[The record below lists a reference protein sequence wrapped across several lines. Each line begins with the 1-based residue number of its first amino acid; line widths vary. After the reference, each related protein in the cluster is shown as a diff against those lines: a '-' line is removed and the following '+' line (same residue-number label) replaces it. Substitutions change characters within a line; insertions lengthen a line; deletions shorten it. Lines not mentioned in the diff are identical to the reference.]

1 MTDGRSVL
9 VDALAGELERMLA
22 GAVDGHCVRV
32 DDIDEQLAGRLAAD
46 LAGRVPGVDVLVLRA
61 RPSVAREVAPERAI
75 ELRNRKQRPLLLLV
89 PLGEGSAASSL
100 DNSFERRPALDVFIA
115 IESELR
121 SRLVGGPLRD
131 GVAQLRSARRGQ
143 AEAWAELLAE
153 LCVSPSE
160 EALGRNLWRI
170 GLVPD
175 LGPNPSSRLALNALA
190 TRAISRPSRP
200 TSSLDER
207 FNTGGLAEGAWRG
220 ALRAFCQS
228 QQLTNPHAWGRR
240 IGEVRPD
247 LSFHQWQLAEA
258 IEDDL
263 VRLELDPFLLP
274 DGKLTRSGLKIGD
287 GGEMTLEVPEG
298 QTVSLT
304 VTWKTDPAKVAAVH
318 SWRLAVVP
326 PSDLRDDDP
335 EPLAVQSVKGDKRR
349 GTLKVSVED
358 DALSAG
364 NRFVVSLIA
373 VGEHGEPVNLVDGSR
388 AAADSQ
394 EFQILLGG
402 EPATPTRRSAAVSL
416 PEAAVRAAL
425 DGMDELTE
433 DQVTWDLP
441 GQVFGLRLG
450 NRRSVQIRVSAV
462 LIDLQRRTARAADRP
477 LRFRAKGSYGS
488 ILPAESVEEVDVV
501 LPRAL
506 KRARTDFL
514 TEVGLRVPR
523 DTVES
528 LSWDEGLRAL
538 VGTYVAAYRRA
549 LESAEDPAGIR
560 DLLLLDGLSL
570 SVRRSNTTIDAVV
583 LPPLHPLRLG
593 WVGEHD
599 AVLRGWASSLTTVM
613 PKQARKAQVDVSLMS
628 RVVASNYP
636 FTVIDGDGRLAVYAE
651 ELTHGAGLYLVPSNS
666 DSEAAAEAAVSVLG
680 LERKGS
686 ALMASSGLVA
696 ERFRAYEMAHEPGE
710 ALRILAVRPGAGQM
724 LAGAL
729 EEFIAGEGASGDEGA
744 IGEDPHRLEVI
755 GYTDSAAY
763 SRPVPAL
770 LDLQH
775 ALRDNKFE
783 RGSNHLLPPLAVAVR
798 ATDRLLEDTQS
809 AHVALVQDV
818 GRSQAGW
825 SEASPRAASFGDL
838 LVPVTTNRREGEG
851 GLVWESVPVTGSRPG
866 RTGTDLAGVHAAH
879 QRAIARM
886 FERADGDVPAVQ
898 VVLDGDH
905 LAQLRSVHERADW
918 VVSVD
923 RFVGVDLYEAPRP
936 GESEAYILD
945 YAPDFVEGIGDRLTV
960 TTAHRQEVEQ
970 LLASAMTELGLHEV
984 SHSVGSV
991 LSTLAVVSGR
1001 LALRLIGDTSR
1012 AREAVSLAAVIS
1024 HLRETGELD
1033 GQIVI
1038 PVDAHN
1044 EIFGAAVRD
1053 ENDGTRRCDLLLV
1066 KVGQRSFKIECVEV
1080 KSRQE
1085 ARLPQALADII
1096 LDQLTDTRRLLESR
1110 FFASDPPRVD
1120 GELQRARLASLLHYY
1135 ADRSAAHGL
1144 IEESKL
1150 LDIHRYIDRIEESGE
1165 RADITLRGFVISLN
1179 GAHGMKKKY
1188 GEIPMTVLT
1197 AADLGRLGFTTR
1209 VADQPDADHAT
1220 DVSVREI
1227 EGPDRETRGP
1237 APRAGNLPAIASEQ
1251 VSADGAA
1258 PSRPQPG
1265 PIGGNDAPAE
1275 HSDAGLTA
1283 GGRGGRDDD
1292 AAERGAG
1299 TAALRSDSAEGA
1311 GSASPRHLAVALGQT
1326 STGNAVMWNLST
1338 QGSPHALIVGIPGQG
1353 KSVTTRRIIGE
1364 FARQGLPSLVF
1375 DFHGDMA
1382 AAPPLGARVIDAAL
1396 GLPFSP
1402 FEPEVGPGRPIN
1414 TIAWQIAE
1422 IIGFVTQLG
1431 RIQQNHV
1438 YKALVQ
1444 AYAAYGWVGTTP
1456 GTGVPSMQ
1464 DFADS
1469 IEAVEKG
1476 AQGKNARERLSPLTD
1491 FGLFAD
1497 DGADSFHSL
1506 TGAGGVVVDLS
1517 KLGLEEVQAFG
1528 AAFVLRRV
1536 YREMFA
1542 WGQSDQLRLGVVLDE
1557 AHRMAKDPTLPL
1569 LMKEGRKFG
1578 VSVVVASQSVEDFHD
1593 DILRNVGAKIIFRTN
1608 YPASRK
1614 VAGLLRGRGDADLSS
1629 EIEKLGV
1636 GAAYVSTPDE
1646 TRARRVYMTE

>member
-9 VDALAGELERMLA
+9 VDAIADELESMLA
-22 GAVDGHCVRV
+22 SAVDGHCVRV
-32 DDIDEQLAGRLAAD
+32 DDIEEELAARLAGD
-46 LAGRVPGVDVLVLRA
+46 LAVRTPGVDVLILRST
-61 RPSVAREVAPERAI
+61 PHGPKEVAPERAI
-75 ELRNRKQRPLLLLV
+75 ELRNRKLRPLLLLV

-100 DNSFERRPALDVFIA
+100 DNSFERRPALDIFTAV
-115 IESELR
+115 ETELR
-121 SRLVGGPLRD
+121 GRLSESPVRD
-131 GVAQLRSARRGQ
+131 AVAQLRFARRGQ
-143 AEAWAELLAE
+143 AEAWAGFLSE
-153 LCVSPSE
+153 LCVAPRE
-160 EALGRNLWRI
+160 ETLGRNLWRV

-175 LGPNPSSRLALNALA
+175 LAPDPESRLAANVLA

-207 FNTGGLAEGAWRG
+207 FNSGGLAEGPWR
-220 ALRAFCQS
+220 ASLRAFCQT
-228 QQLTNPHAWGRR
+228 QQLTNPHSWGRQ
-240 IGEVRPD
+240 IAEQRPD
-247 LSFHQWQLAEA
+247 LSFHHWQLAEA
-258 IEDDL
+258 IKDDL
-263 VRLELDPFLLP
+263 ERLELEPFLLP
-274 DGKLTRSGLKIGD
+274 DGRLARSGLKLGD
-287 GGEMTLEVPEG
+287 GGELTLEVPEG
-298 QTVSLT
+298 QAVSLT
-304 VTWKTDPAKVAAVH
+304 VSWRTYPPIVAAVH
-318 SWRLAVVP
+318 SWRLEVVP
-326 PSDLRDDDP
+326 PSDLREDEA
-335 EPLAVQSVKGDKRR
+335 EPLAVQVVKGGKRR
-349 GTLKVSVED
+349 GTLKVSLEE
-358 DALSAG
+358 DALLSG
-364 NRFVVSLIA
+364 NRFVVSLTA

-388 AAADSQ
+388 ASADSQ
-394 EFQILLGG
+394 EFQVLLGG
-402 EPATPTRRSAAVSL
+402 EPPAPRRRSAAVSL

-450 NRRSVQIRVSAV
+450 NRRAVQIRVSAI
-462 LIDLQRRTARAADRP
+462 LIDLQRRATEVADHP
-477 LRFRAKGSYGS
+477 MRFRAKGSYGS
-488 ILPAESVEEVDVV
+488 VLAPESVEDVEVLV
-501 LPRAL
+501 PRAV
-506 KRARTDFL
+506 KRARSELLSAMRSRF
-514 TEVGLRVPR
+514 PR

-528 LSWDEGLRAL
+528 LAWDDGLRAL
-538 VGTYVAAYRRA
+538 AGAYLAAYRRA
-549 LESAEDPAGIR
+549 LESAEDTAAIKE
-560 DLLLLDGLSL
+560 LLLLDSLSL
-570 SVRRSNTTIDAVV
+570 AVRRSNATINAVV
-583 LPPLHPLRLG
+583 LPPLHPLRLA

-599 AVLRGWASSLTTVM
+599 AALRGWASELVAFM
-613 PKQARKAQVDVSLMS
+613 PKQARKAQVDIGLMS

-636 FTVIDGDGRLAVYAE
+636 FTVVDDDDRLAVYAE
-651 ELTHGAGLYLVPSNS
+651 ELTHGAGLYLVPSDN
-666 DSEAAAEAAVSVLG
+666 DSEAAAEAVVSVLG

-686 ALMASSGLVA
+686 ALVASAGLVA
-696 ERFRAYEMAHEPGE
+696 ERLRAYEMSHEPGE
-710 ALRILAVRPGAGQM
+710 ALRVLAVRPGAGQM

-729 EEFIAGEGASGDEGA
+729 DEFITGEAHSDDDEP
-744 IGEDPHRLEVI
+744 IGGDPHRLELI
-755 GYTDSAAY
+755 SYTDSAAY

-770 LDLQH
+770 LDLQQ
-775 ALRDNKFE
+775 ALRDRKFE

-798 ATDRLLEDTQS
+798 ATDRLLEDTQE
-809 AHVALVQDV
+809 AHLALVQDV
-818 GRSQAGW
+818 GRSHAGW
-825 SEASPRAASFGDL
+825 SEPSPRAASFGEL

-851 GLVWESVPVTGSRPG
+851 GLVWESVPVTGGRPG
-866 RTGTDLAGVHAAH
+866 RSSTDLSGAHGAH

-886 FERADGDVPAVQ
+886 FGREDGAVPAVQ

-936 GESEAYILD
+936 GDSDAYILD

-960 TTAHRQEVEQ
+960 TTAHRHEVEH

-984 SHSVGSV
+984 THSVGSV

-1096 LDQLTDTRRLLESR
+1096 LDQLADTRRLLESR

-1144 IEESKL
+1144 IDEGKL
-1150 LDIHRYIDRIEESGE
+1150 PDIHRYIDRIEETGE
-1165 RADITLRGFVISLN
+1165 RADITLRGFVISLS
-1179 GAHGMKKKY
+1179 GSHGMKKKY
-1188 GEIPMTVLT
+1188 GEVPMTVLT
-1197 AADLGRLGFTTR
+1197 AGDLGRLGLTTR
-1209 VADQPDADHAT
+1209 VDEESRAEREAVTDVGEGDRRGEEQRALPSPTDRLPSADSERSAT
-1220 DVSVREI
+1220 DAPDLSVPVPPAIEREAAHPVAAHADPADP
-1227 EGPDRETRGP
+1227 GRESLDGESHASDTSDQAARSRSAGDASP
-1237 APRAGNLPAIASEQ
+1237 VAPRH
-1251 VSADGAA
+1251 V
-1258 PSRPQPG
+1258 
-1265 PIGGNDAPAE
+1265 
-1275 HSDAGLTA
+1275 
-1283 GGRGGRDDD
+1283 
-1292 AAERGAG
+1292 
-1299 TAALRSDSAEGA
+1299 
-1311 GSASPRHLAVALGQT
+1311 AVVVGQT
-1326 STGNAVMWNLST
+1326 STGADVVWSLST

-1382 AAPPLGARVIDAAL
+1382 AAPPVGAQIMDAAL
-1396 GLPFSP
+1396 GLPFNP
-1402 FEPEVGPGRPIN
+1402 FEPEVGPGKPIN
-1414 TIAWQIAE
+1414 TVAWQIAE

-1444 AYAAYGWVGTTP
+1444 AYEAHGWVGTTH
-1456 GTGVPSMQ
+1456 GSGVPSMQ
-1464 DFADS
+1464 DFAEAV
-1469 IEAVEKG
+1469 EAVEKG

-1497 DGADSFHSL
+1497 DGSGSFQTL

-1542 WGQSDQLRLGVVLDE
+1542 WGQSDVLRLGVVLDE

-1578 VSVVVASQSVEDFHD
+1578 VSVVVSSQSVEDFHD
-1593 DILRNVGAKIIFRTN
+1593 DVLRNVGAKIIFRTN

-1614 VAGLLRGRGDADLSS
+1614 VAGLLRGRGDADLSP

-1646 TRARRVYMTE
+1646 TRARRVYMTQ